1 MMLRRLLPK
10 HRRRFGGLR
19 DDERGAEII
28 EFAIVSILFL
38 MLAFGVM
45 EFGRAIWM
53 YGTVAHAAREGARFA
68 IVRGSDSGRTAVP
81 ADVTSHVAQIAGGM
95 TGLTVTTTWDDPA
108 KDPGSVVQVQVD
120 KDFQPALPIVNLGSF
135 TLSSTSRMVIAF

>member
-10 HRRRFGGLR
+10 HRRRFCGLR

-68 IVRGSDSGRTAVP
+68 IVRIRVWSA
-81 ADVTSHVAQIAGGM
+81 
-95 TGLTVTTTWDDPA
+95 
-108 KDPGSVVQVQVD
+108 
-120 KDFQPALPIVNLGSF
+120 
-135 TLSSTSRMVIAF
+135 